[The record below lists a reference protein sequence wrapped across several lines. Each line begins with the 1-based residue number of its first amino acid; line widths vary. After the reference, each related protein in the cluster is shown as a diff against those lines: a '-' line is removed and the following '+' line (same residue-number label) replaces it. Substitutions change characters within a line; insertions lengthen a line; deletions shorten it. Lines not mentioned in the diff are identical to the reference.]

1 MLRKYAPI
9 MAFALIG
16 LLAGCGGGGGEE
28 TTSPPAQARPA
39 AKAQTAPAGYQVIA
53 VTDGG
58 SVSGTVKAAGNVPEP
73 EKVEISKDTSVCGTE
88 KVLED
93 ITVGSGGEL
102 AHAVVWLADIKSGK
116 AWDNGSQGS
125 VDQVN
130 CHYVPHV
137 QVLKP
142 GATLE
147 VKNSDA
153 ILHNIHAYDG
163 DETLFNIAQPIK
175 DQTTNKELNA
185 SGPVHLKCDVHSW
198 MSAWVFM
205 ADTPYFAVTGEDG
218 TFDLGDVPPGTYT
231 LKVWHGKL
239 GESSAEV
246 TVEAGA
252 EAMADLTI
260 EVS

>member
-9 MAFALIG
+9 TALA
-16 LLAGCGGGGGEE
+16 LVAVLAACGGGGEQA
-28 TTSPPAQARPA
+28 PAKSEAAKPA
-39 AKAQTAPAGYQVIA
+39 AKAEAKPAGYQVTA

-58 SVSGTVKAAGNVPEP
+58 SISGVIKAAGNVPEA
-73 EKVEISKDTSVCGTE
+73 EVVEISKDTSVCGTE

-93 ITVGSGGEL
+93 VTVGDGGEL
-102 AHAVVWLADIKSGK
+102 AHAVVWIENIMSGK
-116 AWDNGSQGS
+116 DWDDGDKGS
-125 VDQVN
+125 VDQTE

-147 VKNSDA
+147 VINSDS

-175 DQTTNKELNA
+175 GQKTDKELTA

-198 MSAWVFM
+198 MSAWVFL
-205 ADTPYFAVTGEDG
+205 AKTPYFAVTGEDG
-218 TFDLGDVPPGTYT
+218 SFSLENVPPGTYNV
-231 LKVWHGKL
+231 KVWHGKL
-239 GESSAEV
+239 GQSSAEV
-246 TVEAGA
+246 TVEAGSA
-252 EAMADLTI
+252 ATADMTI
-260 EVS
+260 TVS